1 METNSMA
8 MSDPQDG
15 KTERLEA
22 RLTARQK
29 RLFQRAADL
38 RGQSLTDFALANLQE
53 AAERIIRECEV
64 IELAAQDSLLLMESF
79 FNPMPPNQKL
89 LDAARR
95 YNERMDF

>member
-1 METNSMA
+1 MMA
-8 MSDPQDG
+8 MADPQDS

-22 RLTARQK
+22 RITPRQK

-64 IELAAQDSLLLMESF
+64 IELTAHDSRILMESLL
-79 FNPMPPNQKL
+79 NPPSPNESL
-89 LDAARR
+89 LQAAQR
-95 YNERMDF
+95 YKQGMGF